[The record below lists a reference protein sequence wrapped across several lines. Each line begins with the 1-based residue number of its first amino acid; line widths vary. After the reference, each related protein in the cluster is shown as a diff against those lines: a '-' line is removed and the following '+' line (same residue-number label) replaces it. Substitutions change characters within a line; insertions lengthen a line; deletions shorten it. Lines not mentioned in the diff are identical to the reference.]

1 MHRGVCRVYA
11 ILIYSDKEVSE
22 VKFRIQAC
30 TGFVIKIGNVKYVAS
45 TLSIIQMPNELIK
58 ERDYSLK
65 LYATF
70 GNRDLL
76 PYIYK
81 HCREMKKAGQL
92 DPKALKNLLIDKY
105 YTVLTKLKTN

>member
-1 MHRGVCRVYA
+1 
-11 ILIYSDKEVSE
+11 
-22 VKFRIQAC
+22 
-30 TGFVIKIGNVKYVAS
+30 
-45 TLSIIQMPNELIK
+45 MPNELIK

-81 HCREMKKAGQL
+81 HCREMKKTG
-92 DPKALKNLLIDKY
+92 
-105 YTVLTKLKTN
+105 